1 MLAWRLLLATGD
13 PTYAD
18 AIERTIYN
26 GVLSGLSRSGTE
38 FFYVNPLQVRTRRT
52 HAPAGH
58 ERRAPWQ
65 FCACCPPNL
74 MRMLSSWQQYLA
86 TADETGV
93 QLHQYATS
101 TISSSGFELAVQT
114 SYPWDGRVTVDI
126 VSAPERTWTLALR
139 VPQWCTSAVVAVGD
153 ADPVPAAP
161 GVFSETRAWRAGDR
175 VVLDLDLAVRQVDP
189 DPRVDAVRGCVAFER
204 GPIVYCVESVDLP
217 GDLVLEDLYWDPS
230 RPPGTMPRP
239 DLGDNVIGLSVPVAG
254 GREVS
259 AIPYYAWANRGV
271 GGMRVWI
278 PR

>member
-1 MLAWRLLLATGD
+1 MECCPDCRGRA
-13 PTYAD
+13 P
-18 AIERTIYN
+18 
-26 GVLSGLSRSGTE
+26 E
-38 FFYVNPLQVRTRRT
+38 FFYVNPLQVRTHRT
-52 HAPAGH
+52 YVPAGH
-58 ERRAPWQ
+58 EHRAPWQ

-217 GDLVLEDLYWDPS
+217 GD
-230 RPPGTMPRP
+230 PG
-239 DLGDNVIGLSVPVAG
+239 AG
-254 GREVS
+254 GPLLGPVPPAGDDAPARPGGQRHRPVRAGRGRAARCRRS
-259 AIPYYAWANRGV
+259 LTTPGRTGAWAGCGSGSRGSSARPARDH
-271 GGMRVWI
+271 GAPPARASGAR
-278 PR
+278 